1 MSSTT
6 SNPLARPDA
15 RNLLVR
21 YAEVVNRAMRRN
33 SHKAWFRKAKQA
45 SKLLVG
51 GSKFRTIVY
60 EDDPDKTVAEATLQF
75 DARTETVRVIE
86 GDGNGEVAFTWKV
99 STSYLRDVA
108 ETRPDWYVDNPLRL
122 DWKWLSDRAAGEWRR
137 RETEPLALG
146 FLAGLA
152 FATVMS
158 VLRPRDRYR

>member
-1 MSSTT
+1 
-6 SNPLARPDA
+6 
-15 RNLLVR
+15 
-21 YAEVVNRAMRRN
+21 MRRN

-60 EDDPDKTVAEATLQF
+60 EDDPDKTVAEAILQF
-75 DARTETVRVIE
+75 DPRTETVRVLEGKE
-86 GDGNGEVAFTWKV
+86 GDVAFTWKV
-99 STSYLRDVA
+99 STAYLSDVV
-108 ETRPDWYVDNPLRL
+108 EKRPDWYIDNPLRL
-122 DWKWLSDRAAGEWRR
+122 DWKWLSDRVGGEWRH

-158 VLRPRDRYR
+158 VLRPRDKYR

>member
-60 EDDPDKTVAEATLQF
+60 EDDPDKTVAEAILQF
-75 DARTETVRVIE
+75 DPRTETVRVLEGKE
-86 GDGNGEVAFTWKV
+86 GDVAFTWKV
-99 STSYLRDVA
+99 STAYLSDVV
-108 ETRPDWYVDNPLRL
+108 EKRPDWYIDNPLRL
-122 DWKWLSDRAAGEWRR
+122 DWKWLSDRVGGEWRH

-158 VLRPRDRYR
+158 VLRPRDKYR